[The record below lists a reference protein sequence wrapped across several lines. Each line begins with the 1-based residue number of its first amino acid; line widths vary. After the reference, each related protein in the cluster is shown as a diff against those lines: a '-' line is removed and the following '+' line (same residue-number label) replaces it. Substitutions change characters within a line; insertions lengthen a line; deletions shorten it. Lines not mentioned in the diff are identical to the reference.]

1 MEKQMTTNQVA
12 DQLKEAAI
20 TLQRLPEEKLQ
31 RLKSNW
37 PETIPV
43 WGDYGDEKTR
53 VRMGPPTPDAI
64 DRMDEALGWFHWLE
78 PDESKLAWAV
88 ANGIN
93 RKLIGSR
100 FGIHRGTVWREWKA
114 IMRKLTAIINVRQQM
129 AATR

>member
-12 DQLKEAAI
+12 EQLKEAAV
-20 TLQRLPEEKLQ
+20 TLKRMPEENLQ

-53 VRMGPPTPDAI
+53 LRLGPPTPDAI
-64 DRMDEALGWFHWLE
+64 DRMDEALGWFRWLE
-78 PDESKLAWAV
+78 ADEGKLAWAV
-88 ANGIN
+88 ASGIN
-93 RKLIGSR
+93 RKVIGAK

-114 IMRKLTAIINVRQQM
+114 IMRKLTAIINLRQQM
-129 AATR
+129 AAG

>member
-20 TLQRLPEEKLQ
+20 TLQRLPEERLQ